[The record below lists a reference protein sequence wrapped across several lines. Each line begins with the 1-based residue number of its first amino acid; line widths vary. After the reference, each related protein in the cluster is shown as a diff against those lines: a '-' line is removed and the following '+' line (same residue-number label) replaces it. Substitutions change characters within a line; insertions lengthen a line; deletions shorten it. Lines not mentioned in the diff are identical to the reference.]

1 MQLDWLSRADNR
13 WAGSYQPTE
22 QIQCRCSVQ
31 GADSSSAKGP
41 AWLVIVWGFS
51 YFPHQFWRCCFKA
64 STFLT
69 TATALT
75 GKRNKSDWQ
84 SDGGGLQWKVSA
96 GHVCTHG
103 ALLLQAVYSLLQMH
117 LLDLMT
123 SWCHFCNQSYQREVI
138 LHGAGPVF
146 LILFSYFWL
155 LLLLRGCQLSSKTGH
170 YSSWQ

>member
-1 MQLDWLSRADNR
+1 MQNKIQLAQMQLDWLSRADNR

-51 YFPHQFWRCCFKA
+51 CFPHQFWRCCFKA

-84 SDGGGLQWKVSA
+84 SDGGTFRKFNFSFLSCITHRQPTKSIHCPGNMAPILREAKRSQLPLTWTGCLSLPVLQCFIIC
-96 GHVCTHG
+96 H
-103 ALLLQAVYSLLQMH
+103 
-117 LLDLMT
+117 
-123 SWCHFCNQSYQREVI
+123 SW
-138 LHGAGPVF
+138 
-146 LILFSYFWL
+146 
-155 LLLLRGCQLSSKTGH
+155 
-170 YSSWQ
+170 